1 MSAEHAREAR
11 QVGVHGEHA
20 AVIVAEHAHA
30 VAPQLRCRPGG
41 IDPRPDPFP
50 DRILRQIA
58 RDDIVTQSEPVEH
71 AGHLGHRAGLAVGEP
86 LAGHPSP
93 VAHRVEPVV
102 VDSRL
107 GLQIQHDDR
116 NAQPLYDG
124 QYGRRKRIRR
134 YVEEDQFRTVLAQQL
149 RRRLGFGRLVDHPG
163 VDNLGSRFGE
173 PIGYP
178 AAVPLQTSQ
187 QALELGP
194 ISVQS
199 YSEKSYLHRFVIF

>member
-1 MSAEHAREAR
+1 M
-11 QVGVHGEHA
+11 
-20 AVIVAEHAHA
+20 
-30 VAPQLRCRPGG
+30 
-41 IDPRPDPFP
+41 
-50 DRILRQIA
+50 
-58 RDDIVTQSEPVEH
+58 
-71 AGHLGHRAGLAVGEP
+71 GEP
-86 LAGHPSP
+86 FAGHPPP

-124 QYGRRKRIRR
+124 QHGRRKRIRR
-134 YVEEDQFRTVLAQQL
+134 YVEEDQFRIALAQQF

-163 VDNLGSRFGE
+163 IDNLGSRFGE
-173 PIGYP
+173 PAGYL
-178 AAVPLQTSQ
+178 AAVTLQTRQ
-187 QALELGP
+187 QTLELGP

>member
-1 MSAEHAREAR
+1 M
-11 QVGVHGEHA
+11 
-20 AVIVAEHAHA
+20 
-30 VAPQLRCRPGG
+30 
-41 IDPRPDPFP
+41 
-50 DRILRQIA
+50 
-58 RDDIVTQSEPVEH
+58 
-71 AGHLGHRAGLAVGEP
+71 GEP

-134 YVEEDQFRTVLAQQL
+134 YVEEDQFRIVLAQQL

-178 AAVPLQTSQ
+178 AAVTLQTRQ
-187 QALELGP
+187 QTLELGP